1 MNNLSKT
8 SSCNLRQRIN
18 YWKQQT
24 AKNIPKVYLTVL
36 GKSLERE
43 TTTIAT
49 NGISKIYNKQK
60 HAIKYFQ
67 KAKQYEARLFPEFGR
82 GKSPNTIITIA
93 Q

>member
-60 HAIKYFQ
+60 TRNKICPK
-67 KAKQYEARLFPEFGR
+67 
-82 GKSPNTIITIA
+82 GKTI
-93 Q
+93 